1 MTETSS
7 TLTMQQAAERLQ
19 SALGKLENALEPMIA
34 RVGELETRLEKV
46 KTIDADRAKLASEV
60 DELKAQNLSLREREK
75 EFARLAAETTRELE
89 TVIAEVQT
97 ALGENGSGA

>member
-60 DELKAQNLSLREREK
+60 DELKAQNQSLREREK